1 MGEEEKKE
9 EKEAEGEKTRNSVF
23 REQGGNLHNKLP
35 LNRRCLLMEHT
46 GLFFFFFQNRDP
58 NCKNT
63 KWPKIVRK
71 HAHIKLYLWVQ
82 CGLKLRALKPVL
94 LF

>member
-46 GLFFFFFQNRDP
+46 GLFFFFFKTVTQTVKIP
-58 NCKNT
+58 N
-63 KWPKIVRK
+63 
-71 HAHIKLYLWVQ
+71 
-82 CGLKLRALKPVL
+82 GLRL
-94 LF
+94 